1 LCGKKIYREMLKIG
15 YNGTMETEVFSIK
28 TEVFEGPLP
37 LLLHLIQ
44 KRKLFINDIS
54 LASVADEYIEGN
66 FIVNGNILA
75 QNVVYTTGTQTISG
89 VKNFSSRPTL
99 NGTGLLLSGEAYP
112 LNNPSGYVQS
122 RPALETST
130 SGISGINNIVYLSQ
144 ATYDALSSKLST
156 TLYLIV

>member
-1 LCGKKIYREMLKIG
+1 MSSAGKYTTALVNGGQIY
-15 YNGTMETEVFSIK
+15 T
-28 TEVFEGPLP
+28 
-37 LLLHLIQ
+37 
-44 KRKLFINDIS
+44 
-54 LASVADEYIEGN
+54 SVADEYIEGN